1 MTDRLVLSIAEAADA
16 LGLSEDLVYAMTSRG
31 ELPCLRFGRRRVVP
45 RRAIELVIEHSL
57 AGFDP
62 DALATRLLVP
72 TSADGQVSLSSRDEE
87 VFEEVAPSRLVY
99 GAVPVV
105 GLVLVGVLAGNGGRR
120 IRRQDTS

>member
-31 ELPCLRFGRRRVVP
+31 ELPCLRLGRRRVVP

-62 DALATRLLVP
+62 NALATRLLVS
-72 TSADGQVSLSSRDEE
+72 TSADGQVPLSSPDEK
-87 VFEEVAPSRLVY
+87 VFE
-99 GAVPVV
+99 
-105 GLVLVGVLAGNGGRR
+105 
-120 IRRQDTS
+120 

>member
-45 RRAIELVIEHSL
+45 RRAIELVIERSL

-62 DALATRLLVP
+62 DALATRLLVS
-72 TSADGQVSLSSRDEE
+72 TSADGEVSLSSPGEE
-87 VFEEVAPSRLVY
+87 VFE
-99 GAVPVV
+99 
-105 GLVLVGVLAGNGGRR
+105 
-120 IRRQDTS
+120 